1 MRSLGILLLGG
12 ILALVGVLLGV
23 WWWPFVIGIGIGI
36 AEPRGRTAVPLGAAV
51 GLLSWLIPLAE
62 EHQRY
67 GLGPT
72 VSSLAAIMGFGHEAF
87 VPVVITLVVA
97 TLLGVCGAWLA
108 TAIRGLVPARAR

>member
-1 MRSLGILLLGG
+1 LLLGA
-12 ILALVGVLLGV
+12 ILALAGVLLGV
-23 WWWPFVIGIGIGI
+23 WWSPFVIGIGVGV
-36 AEPRGRTAVPLGAAV
+36 AEPRARVAVPLGAAV

-72 VSSLAAIMGFGHEAF
+72 VNSLAEIMGFGHQAF

-97 TLLGVCGAWLA
+97 TLLGLCGAWLA
-108 TAIRGLVPARAR
+108 TAVRGLVPARAR

>member
-1 MRSLGILLLGG
+1 MRTLGILLLGVV
-12 ILALVGVLLGV
+12 LALAGVLIGV
-23 WWWPFVIGIGIGI
+23 WWWPFVIALGVGV
-36 AEPRGRTAVPLGAAV
+36 AVPRAQIAVPLGATV
-51 GLLSWLIPLAE
+51 GLLSWLVPLAG

-72 VSSLAAIMGFGHEAF
+72 ASSLAAIMGFGHQGL

-97 TLLGVCGAWLA
+97 TLLGLSAAWLA

>member
-1 MRSLGILLLGG
+1 MRTLGILLLGA
-12 ILALVGVLLGV
+12 ILALAGVLLGV
-23 WWWPFVIGIGIGI
+23 WWSPFVIGIGIGI

-72 VSSLAAIMGFGHEAF
+72 VSSLAAIMGFGHQAF

-97 TLLGVCGAWLA
+97 TLLGLCGAWLA
-108 TAIRGLVPARAR
+108 SSTRGFVTARAR